1 MAQKVVAMILAG
13 GKGTRL
19 KALTK
24 KIAKPA
30 VHFGGKYRIIDF
42 SLSNVANSD
51 ITVCGVLTQYESAVL
66 SNYVGNGSTWGFDGV
81 NGKCQSLAPH
91 QTEEGANWY
100 NGTADAI
107 YQNLDFLD
115 DEDPEYVLILSG
127 DHIYKTTYNDMIDLH
142 IKSGAVCTISVIE
155 VPWEEASRFGILEV
169 DSNDQITKFV
179 EKPKKPQ
186 SNLASMGIYVFS
198 YKELRKALVED
209 AKDETSSH
217 DFGSNIIPKLLK
229 DNKKVMAYRFSGYW
243 RDVGTLD
250 SLHAANMELLPS
262 MGKEDIIH
270 FSEFPT
276 VFSEDTHS
284 MPQYIGK
291 NATIDDCLIN
301 QGAIILGSVAESVI
315 SNEVLVNEQ
324 ASVIK
329 SVVMPGAK
337 IGKGAYVYN
346 AIVGPNVVVKDGE
359 VINKDGKDVILVD

>member
-1 MAQKVVAMILAG
+1 
-13 GKGTRL
+13 
-19 KALTK
+19 
-24 KIAKPA
+24 
-30 VHFGGKYRIIDF
+30 
-42 SLSNVANSD
+42 
-51 ITVCGVLTQYESAVL
+51 
-66 SNYVGNGSTWGFDGV
+66 
-81 NGKCQSLAPH
+81 
-91 QTEEGANWY
+91 
-100 NGTADAI
+100 
-107 YQNLDFLD
+107 
-115 DEDPEYVLILSG
+115 
-127 DHIYKTTYNDMIDLH
+127 
-142 IKSGAVCTISVIE
+142 
-155 VPWEEASRFGILEV
+155 
-169 DSNDQITKFV
+169 
-179 EKPKKPQ
+179 
-186 SNLASMGIYVFS
+186 
-198 YKELRKALVED
+198 
-209 AKDETSSH
+209 
-217 DFGSNIIPKLLK
+217 
-229 DNKKVMAYRFSGYW
+229 MAYRFSGSW

-359 VINKDGKDVILVD
+359 VINKDGKDVVLVD